1 VALHRISCPECKTG
15 LKSASGFTPGKT
27 VLCPKCESYFVVE
40 EPEGP
45 TESEEPKRTARPT
58 GGKDKTA
65 PVKKTV
71 KAAVVTDD
79 EEDDDRPKKKKKKKD
94 DDEPEWSYRN
104 SPLRYAVLGVLLVI
118 MGVLGYLLYE
128 KKRREAEDTAD
139 NKPDANNTGVV
150 TPPPGSSQPPPFG
163 ATGPGPGTTPR
174 PNPTPKGGFFP
185 DGFPKGIEPKGFIPK
200 GGNPKGFPPKGGNPG
215 PLPVTPK
222 TPPAGAGSP
231 LDLLLGGDVPNLTPA
246 QAAALTQKFKSQL
259 LGTWKADLG
268 NGTTAEVAYRPNGTF
283 TETLTTGG
291 KPKTTISG
299 EWTAGNL
306 TAGNKGLL
314 ITRTVNG
321 TKNSIKVLFE
331 DDEMIHETLQKGTS
345 GVFRK

>member
-1 VALHRISCPECKTG
+1 MALHRISCPECKTG

-40 EPEGP
+40 EPAEP
-45 TESEEPKRTARPT
+45 AEPEEPKRTANPPSS
-58 GGKDKTA
+58 KDKPA
-65 PVKKTV
+65 PVKPVKKTV
-71 KAAVVTDD
+71 KAAAVAEDD
-79 EEDDDRPKKKKKKKD
+79 DDDRPKKKKKKH
-94 DDEPEWSYRN
+94 DDEAEWSYRN
-104 SPLRYAVLGVLLVI
+104 SPLRYAVLGVLLVV
-118 MGVLGYLLYE
+118 MGVLGYMLYE
-128 KKRREAEDTAD
+128 KKKREAEDTAD
-139 NKPDANNTGVV
+139 NKPDTNNSSVV
-150 TPPPGSSQPPPFG
+150 TPPPGSSQTPPFG

-185 DGFPKGIEPKGFIPK
+185 EGFPKGIEPKGFT
-200 GGNPKGFPPKGGNPG
+200 PKGFTPKGGNPG
-215 PLPVTPK
+215 TFPVTPK
-222 TPPAGAGSP
+222 TPPTGGGSP
-231 LDLLLGGDVPNLTPA
+231 LDVLLGGDVPNLTPA
-246 QAAALTQKFKSQL
+246 EAAALTQKFKSRL

-268 NGTTAEVAYRPNGTF
+268 NGTTAEIAYRPNGTF

-291 KPKTTISG
+291 KPKTISG

-314 ITRTVNG
+314 ITRTING

-331 DDEMIHETLQKGTS
+331 DDEMIHETLEKGTS